1 MLPQGLVER
10 GATQSLAP
18 EKMDCRLQMG
28 LAFGEAPAGRERGHE
43 IAMRRFVKRQ
53 DVQQFA
59 NVGKRLVCPR
69 QQRGDP
75 RQHVRMKSLESLTL
89 PDEPDLEQGKAIR
102 LKTLEEL
109 ALELRRQPLE
119 EIEVAPRSR
128 PLDVLCDPQGVDL
141 QSRRVDGHP
150 IAFGLHALI
159 RRLVQ
164 ETADFGQAPAQL
176 VARIAGDVPKHLAQ
190 PGAMDRTRRHDEI
203 RDERPHFARGRERR
217 VSPVSR
223 DF

>member
-75 RQHVRMKSLESLTL
+75 RQHVRMKSLEFLTL

-141 QSRRVDGHP
+141 QKS
-150 IAFGLHALI
+150 
-159 RRLVQ
+159 
-164 ETADFGQAPAQL
+164 
-176 VARIAGDVPKHLAQ
+176 
-190 PGAMDRTRRHDEI
+190 TRRWTPNRFRPSRAYSTARPGDRGFWTGTSAARCADRWRRPKTSRTAW
-203 RDERPHFARGRERR
+203 RDGPDAA
-217 VSPVSR
+217 P
-223 DF
+223 